1 MRPPSVLAACLFTP
15 FRVMCRSSCSP
26 LVCLVR
32 VADTGCVRVWRVL
45 QSTTTSV
52 PPEGIAGSK
61 NERSFIAVKPD
72 GVQRGLIGDIIQRFE
87 QKGFKLVGLKLL
99 HATQQQAEG
108 HYEEHRGKPFFPP
121 LVSFF
126 ASGPIVAMVWEG
138 EDVIASGRKLMGAT
152 KPKDSAPG
160 TIRGD
165 YGVNMGRNIIHGS
178 DGVDSAKREINYW
191 STHQSIAY
199 IHSTLPPSTDSGG

>member
-1 MRPPSVLAACLFTP
+1 MSTDSILIP
-15 FRVMCRSSCSP
+15 
-26 LVCLVR
+26 
-32 VADTGCVRVWRVL
+32 RVL
-45 QSTTTSV
+45 VLQTTALA
-52 PPEGIAGSK
+52 PEGAAGTK
-61 NERSFIAVKPD
+61 NERTFIAVKPD
-72 GVQRGLIGDIIQRFE
+72 GVQRGLIGDIIKRFE

-108 HYEEHRGKPFFPP
+108 HYEEHRGKPFFAP
-121 LVSFF
+121 LVGFF

-165 YGVNMGRNIIHGS
+165 YAVNMGRNIIHGS
-178 DGVDSAKREINYW
+178 DGTESAKREINYW
-191 STHQSIAY
+191 FRENEVVSWTP
-199 IHSTLPPSTDSGG
+199 TLASWLYE